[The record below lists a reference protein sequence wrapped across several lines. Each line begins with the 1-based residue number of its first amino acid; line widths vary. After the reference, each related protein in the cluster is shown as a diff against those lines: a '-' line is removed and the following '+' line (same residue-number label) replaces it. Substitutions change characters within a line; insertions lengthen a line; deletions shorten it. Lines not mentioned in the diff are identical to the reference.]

1 VTGALLVFHALLGAL
16 AAALLV
22 AIRRRPGWARIAV
35 AAGTL
40 ALAALALALLL
51 PVGGFGSLR
60 LLSDALFIQLPALL
74 AGGAVLSC
82 RRRRVVAATALTAAL
97 LVAGIGVYAFWIEP
111 RWLEITRVRIESAKL
126 ERPLRIVVVADLQT
140 DRIGSYERRA
150 LAAVVAERPD
160 LILLPGDYIQE
171 GEPARKQALIAEL
184 RRVMTE
190 VGFAAPLGAFAVRGD
205 VETRDWADIFA
216 GLPVTALTTSET
228 RDLGP
233 IVLTG
238 LDRPDSR
245 DQALR
250 IPSLDRFHIVFGHA
264 PEFALG
270 DVGADLLIAGHT
282 HGGQV
287 RLPFI
292 GPLITLSEVPR
303 SWAAGVTRLD
313 AERTLVVSRGVGM
326 ERGDAPRLRFL
337 CRPQLVV
344 IDLEP
349 AMR

>member
-1 VTGALLVFHALLGAL
+1 VTSSLLAFHVILGAAA
-16 AAALLV
+16 AAALLG
-22 AIRRRPGWARIAV
+22 IHRRPGWGRLAGG
-35 AAGTL
+35 AAGL
-40 ALAALALALLL
+40 GAAAIALAMVL
-51 PVGGFGSLR
+51 PVGGFGKLR
-60 LLSDALFIQLPALL
+60 LLSDALFLQIPALL
-74 AGGAVLSC
+74 AVSAALC
-82 RRRRVVAATALTAAL
+82 WRRRRAVAAAAL
-97 LVAGIGVYAFWIEP
+97 VGALLLGSVGMYAFWIEP
-111 RWLEITRVRIESAKL
+111 RWLEITRVRIESDKL
-126 ERPLRIVVVADLQT
+126 DRPLRIVVVADLQT

-150 LAAVVAERPD
+150 LATVVAERPD

-171 GEPARKQALIAEL
+171 GDPARKQALIADL

-205 VETRDWADIFA
+205 VETRDWAEIFA
-216 GLPVTALTTSET
+216 DLPVTALTISET

-233 IVLTG
+233 IILTG

-337 CRPQLVV
+337 CRPQIVV